1 MMLKMARYDQ
11 FDGFTINI
19 YQDDD
24 GDYLA
29 HFVEMSNISAF
40 GDSPEMAIAELAK
53 AWSGVKESYLQR
65 GETIPKVPERKAN
78 IDKVDV
84 RMDRQLLH
92 S

>member
-1 MMLKMARYDQ
+1 MALHDP

-29 HFVEMSNISAF
+29 HFVEMPNISAF
-40 GDSPEMAIAELAK
+40 GYSTEIAIAELAT
-53 AWSGVKESYLQR
+53 AWIGVKESYLQR
-65 GETIPKVPERKAN
+65 GETIPKVPEWKSN
-78 IDKVDV
+78 IDKVNV
-84 RMDRQLLH
+84 RMDRQLHH